1 MPIRLEQLGELVTKV
16 ANERGISATV
26 VAVLPGHSDG
36 CYTEVMLD
44 VLERSANRR
53 VSIGVQRDADVRDLR
68 TRIAD
73 ELDSLMVHPGAE
85 LVSRS

>member
-1 MPIRLEQLGELVTKV
+1 MPIRLEQLGELVTTI

-26 VAVLPGHSDG
+26 IAVLPGQGDG

-44 VLERSANRR
+44 VLEGPAGRR
-53 VSIGVQRDADVRDLR
+53 VSIGVQRDADVRELR

-73 ELDSLMVHPGAE
+73 ELDSLMVRSGA
-85 LVSRS
+85 